1 MFVFVVMM
9 LCGLYCCCC
18 HLLLLFV
25 YVCLQHLKMNI
36 IKAGLV
42 DVINYVLIRSSSWS
56 PEQAANPDVRPTSIS
71 WTAELCN
78 ATGMLRNVS
87 SAGEEARLSLRSAR
101 SLVDA
106 LLWIMR
112 GAIGTD
118 EASNKVCVC
127 VCVCVCVRARVG
139 VDVCVWACPC
149 V

>member
-1 MFVFVVMM
+1 
-9 LCGLYCCCC
+9 
-18 HLLLLFV
+18 
-25 YVCLQHLKMNI
+25 MNI

-127 VCVCVCVRARVG
+127 VCAHAHVGVGGCGCGCGCVHVCECVWVRLHLCASVRVCVCVC
-139 VDVCVWACPC
+139 VCVCTLL
-149 V
+149 